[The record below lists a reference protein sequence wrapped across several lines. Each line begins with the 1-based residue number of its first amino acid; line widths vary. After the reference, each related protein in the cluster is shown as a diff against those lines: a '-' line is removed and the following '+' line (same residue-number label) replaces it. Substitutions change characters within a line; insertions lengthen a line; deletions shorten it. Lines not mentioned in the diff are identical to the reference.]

1 MVRSGFLARAAARL
15 ASYLPGVFLAFSLPR
30 LAGFAAAFGR
40 GRAFAFTGLAAA
52 GLAAFSAAFFSALA
66 AFFSALAASALAF
79 AASLEGAACFA
90 LAGLSAVAAAGFL
103 AGAFAFLSGASSF
116 LAITYASLLAS
127 PSRRPRMSLTLR
139 PRRAATERGLTEADS
154 AAKAAFTMLCG
165 LEVPTDFATTSC
177 TPSASNTAR
186 IGPPA
191 MMPV

>member
-52 GLAAFSAAFFSALA
+52 GLAAFSA

-165 LEVPTDFATTSC
+165 LEVPTDFATT
-177 TPSASNTAR
+177 
-186 IGPPA
+186 
-191 MMPV
+191 